1 MLYESERFDDNY
13 FDDEKLISSNLE
25 GALERIDIRKDC
37 ADFTTN
43 ALIGFY
49 LKNKHRV

>member
-25 GALERIDIRKDC
+25 GALERIDIREDC
-37 ADFTTN
+37 ADFTAN
-43 ALIGFY
+43 ALIKFY
-49 LKNKHRV
+49 FENKHRL